1 MCVEVVGVD
10 DSLLANIFE
19 ASLVTSHMLG
29 SLYLIDDIKKSI
41 LFFLV

>member
-10 DSLLANIFE
+10 DSLLLANIFE

-41 LFFLV
+41 LFF